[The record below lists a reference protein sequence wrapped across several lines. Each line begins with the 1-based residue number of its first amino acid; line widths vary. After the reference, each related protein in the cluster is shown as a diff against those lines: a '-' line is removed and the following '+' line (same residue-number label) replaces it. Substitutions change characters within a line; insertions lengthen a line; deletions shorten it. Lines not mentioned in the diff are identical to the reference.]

1 MQTYSDH
8 LKASAEITA
17 HIQDGDALARKMAHI
32 LNNARTTL
40 EALKVFAPDDRFK
53 ISLPMH
59 LRQSENPNNNERGM
73 KDMIDMQISAIN
85 NTLGDRA
92 K

>member
-1 MQTYSDH
+1 MQTYAEH

-17 HIQDGDALARKMAHI
+17 HIHDGDALARKMAAI
-32 LNNARTTL
+32 LNNTRTTL